1 MRLSLLRS
9 WNWVTG
15 LVWLIVQFG
24 KQQLDK
30 TSNYCL
36 MWRGQEHPDPWEM
49 TYTSMDKPDLIHT
62 VQTYSVWHHNYYV
75 LLLVTWPSCGSAE
88 TLYRSRI
95 KECCTV
101 CSTCP
106 DFQERQQ
113 NNEKPRT
120 LISSPRLNSDFLCDF
135 LHRSVKP
142 CSSRRCVTLSRLL
155 FNKYWWIN
163 K

>member
-1 MRLSLLRS
+1 MICSQTDDSFAFIMRLSLLRS

-75 LLLVTWPSCGSAE
+75 LLLVTWPSAGLLKHCTGAE
-88 TLYRSRI
+88 LKSVVLYAAHALTFRKDSRI
-95 KECCTV
+95 MRSPELLSV
-101 CSTCP
+101 AHGWIA
-106 DFQERQQ
+106 
-113 NNEKPRT
+113 
-120 LISSPRLNSDFLCDF
+120 ISF
-135 LHRSVKP
+135 
-142 CSSRRCVTLSRLL
+142 VTS
-155 FNKYWWIN
+155 FTGV
-163 K
+163 